1 MSSVEIRA
9 RVGVSW
15 EWCIRS
21 AGLTRALEGDL
32 SRDEALVPEGEVEP
46 GVEVDVVKNVRRFGL
61 RTSASSRDSAD
72 EVSGEPYFVNEIT
85 ITCDDFPPFL
95 FLA

>member
-9 RVGVSW
+9 SVGVSS

-32 SRDEALVPEGEVEP
+32 SRDEALVPEGEVERV
-46 GVEVDVVKNVRRFGL
+46 VEVDVVKNERRLGL
-61 RTSASSRDSAD
+61 RTSASSRDSAG
-72 EVSGEPYFVNEIT
+72 ELSGQSRSMNQTVL
-85 ITCDDFPPFL
+85 TCDDLATFL
-95 FLA
+95 FLT